1 MRTLI
6 MLLVLATIAACGG
19 GGGGSSRSTPAPTTT
34 NRPPTL
40 VSNAPGAHAATE
52 DAAFRYIFASLFTDP
67 DGNTLRYTLPGNKP
81 AWLSV
86 SGTTLV
92 GTPTNANVTAA
103 PVRVTLTASDGSLSV
118 SYAFTISVANVN
130 DPPTLANALV
140 DPTGIAGR
148 AFRYTFAENTFND
161 VDAGDRL
168 TYTATLMDGNA
179 LPSGLTFTGATRTFG
194 GTPGAGS
201 YMITVTATDTS
212 KATATGTFTLTIKS
226 PLQPNTLDVLD
237 ASPSS
242 QVDINPMNFGGV
254 NLVHLARSG
263 ATVTVTGDC
272 PEFAHTTINRTVAD
286 LSSSDYNRLQSH
298 WVRCDFAQNNIYTIT
313 ARHEVGGSTV
323 TASQIISTG
332 TGSAG
337 TITARVTDSRTA
349 AQVDTLFFDYFQND
363 YGASLNSGDLSLVFL
378 DRDEFFT
385 SIDAFIFEL
394 LQENWNNLVKP
405 IPNYGVHNERVAYS
419 SSAPDGAPATLSG
432 LVSYPDISGNMGFT
446 PKDKMI
452 VLLHGSGS
460 TPSEP
465 VMATVDDVWYTAANL
480 IATQGYLVLTPDNYG
495 RGLTEGPNNA
505 RNPETYLLA
514 NRTARNAYDLIKLV
528 QADRKYNPYRNTV
541 TGGTARR
548 KDVTLVGYSQGGHTV
563 MGLFQLLGTHDPDI
577 PVQEVWAGGAPHDL
591 YKSFKGVAED
601 LHPDSSKC
609 VEGNGYCQ
617 LVDMPTALRFAKP
630 LIEGL
635 VKYADVGELQTS
647 QLLTTNSMGEVTAFA
662 SDLANGFL
670 ADQARYDKLKL
681 TLQLNSF
688 TNIQSA
694 QAVFGAGTTVHLF
707 HSQHDRV
714 VPYANTAD
722 LARVLKTAGLTV
734 MLEED
739 RCNGRGE
746 GEEDEGAWDEVYESF
761 NDRVGLVHAFCG
773 LSMLDAVLIDLK
785 GTD

>member
-6 MLLVLATIAACGG
+6 MLLVLATITACGG
-19 GGGGSSRSTPAPTTT
+19 GGGGSSRSTPATTTT

-40 VSNAPGAHAATE
+40 ASNALGTHAATE
-52 DAAFRYIFASLFTDP
+52 DTAFRYSFASLFTDP
-67 DGNTLRYTLPGNKP
+67 DGNTLRYTLSGNKP

-140 DPTGIAGR
+140 DQTAIEGH
-148 AFRYTFAENTFND
+148 AFEYIFAENTFND

-168 TYTATLMDGNA
+168 TYTATLMGDNA
-179 LPSGLTFTGATRTFG
+179 LPSWLTFTGATRTFG
-194 GTPGAGS
+194 GTPAASSAGS
-201 YMITVTATDTS
+201 YMIRVTATDTS
-212 KATATGTFTLTIKS
+212 DATATGTFTLTIKS

-242 QVDINPMNFGGV
+242 QVNINPMNFGGV

-263 ATVTVTGDC
+263 AIVTVTGDC

-286 LSSSDYNRLQSH
+286 LSNSDYNQLQSH
-298 WVRCDFAQNNIYTIT
+298 WVRCNFAQNNSYTIT
-313 ARHEVGGSTV
+313 ASHVVGGSAV

-337 TITARVTDSRTA
+337 TIMEDATGSRTA

-394 LQENWNNLVKP
+394 LQENWNNLIKP
-405 IPNYGVHNERVAYS
+405 TLIYAVHNERVAYS
-419 SSAPDGAPATLSG
+419 SSAPNGAPATLSG
-432 LVSYPDISGNMGFT
+432 LVSYPDTSGNMNFT

-452 VLLHGSGS
+452 VLLHGTGS

-465 VMATVDDVWYTAANL
+465 VGDTVYDEWHTAANL

-495 RGLTEGPNNA
+495 RGLTEGPDNA

-528 QADRKYNPYRNTV
+528 QADRKYNPYRSTV

-548 KDVTLVGYSQGGHTV
+548 KDVTLVGYSQGGHAA
-563 MGLFQLLGTHDPDI
+563 MGLFQLLRTHDPDI

-591 YKSFKGVAED
+591 YKSFKGVAEHLD
-601 LHPDSSKC
+601 DDKC
-609 VEGNGYCQ
+609 DNDYCR
-617 LVDMPTALRFAKP
+617 LVDVPTALRFAKP

-647 QLLTTNSMGEVTAFA
+647 QLLTTNNMGEVTAFA
-662 SDLANGFL
+662 SGLAMGFL
-670 ADQARYDKLKL
+670 ADQALYDKLKL

-688 TNIQSA
+688 TNIQNA
-694 QAVFGAGTTVHLF
+694 QAVFGTGTTVHLF

-746 GEEDEGAWDEVYESF
+746 GEEDEGSWDEVYESF

>member
-1 MRTLI
+1 MN
-6 MLLVLATIAACGG
+6 
-19 GGGGSSRSTPAPTTT
+19 PT
-34 NRPPTL
+34 
-40 VSNAPGAHAATE
+40 AIE
-52 DAAFRYIFASLFTDP
+52 
-67 DGNTLRYTLPGNKP
+67 
-81 AWLSV
+81 
-86 SGTTLV
+86 
-92 GTPTNANVTAA
+92 
-103 PVRVTLTASDGSLSV
+103 
-118 SYAFTISVANVN
+118 
-130 DPPTLANALV
+130 
-140 DPTGIAGR
+140 GR
-148 AFRYTFAENTFND
+148 AFNYTFAENTFND

-179 LPSGLTFTGATRTFG
+179 LPSGLTFTGATRTFS

-242 QVDINPMNFGGV
+242 QVNINPMNFGGV

-263 ATVTVTGDC
+263 AIVTVTGDC

-286 LSSSDYNRLQSH
+286 LSNSDYNQLQSH
-298 WVRCDFAQNNIYTIT
+298 WVRCDFAQNSSYTIT
-313 ARHEVGGSTV
+313 ARHKAGGSAV
-323 TASQIISTG
+323 TASQIISTD

-337 TITARVTDSRTA
+337 TITKKATGSRTA

-363 YGASLNSGDLSLVFL
+363 YGASLNLDGESIVFQ
-378 DRDEFFT
+378 DRDELFDV
-385 SIDAFIFEL
+385 IDVALFDL
-394 LQENWNNLVKP
+394 LEENWNNLIKP
-405 IPNYGVHNERVAYS
+405 TPIYYAVHNERVAYS
-419 SSAPDGAPATLSG
+419 SSAPNGAPAALSG
-432 LVSYPDISGNMGFT
+432 LVSYPDTSGERDFM

-452 VLLHGSGS
+452 VLLHGTGS

-465 VMATVDDVWYTAANL
+465 VGDTVYDEWHTAANL
-480 IATQGYLVLTPDNYG
+480 IATLGYLVLTPDNYG
-495 RGLTEGPNNA
+495 RGLTEGPDNA

-528 QADRKYNPYRNTV
+528 QADSNYDEYRNTV

-548 KDVTLVGYSQGGHTV
+548 KDVTLVGYSQGGHTA
-563 MGLFQLLGTHDPDI
+563 MGLFQLLRTHDPDI

-601 LHPDSSKC
+601 LHQDSSKC
-609 VEGNGYCQ
+609 VEGNGYCR
-617 LVDMPTALRFAKP
+617 LVDVPTALRFAKP

-635 VKYADVGELQTS
+635 VEYADVGELQTS
-647 QLLTTNSMGEVTAFA
+647 QLLTTNNMGEVTTFA
-662 SDLANGFL
+662 SGLAMGFL
-670 ADQARYDKLKL
+670 ANQALYDKLKL

-688 TNIQSA
+688 TNIQNA
-694 QAVFGAGTTVHLF
+694 QAVFGTGTTVHLF